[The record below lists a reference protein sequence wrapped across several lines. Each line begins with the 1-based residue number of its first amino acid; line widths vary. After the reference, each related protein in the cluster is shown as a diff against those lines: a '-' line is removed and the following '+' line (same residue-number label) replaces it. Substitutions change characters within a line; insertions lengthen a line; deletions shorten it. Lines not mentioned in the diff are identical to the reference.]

1 MKKMK
6 PVGTGGET
14 GIKGEELGIQEE
26 VSEVRP
32 IRQQCVVW
40 PSV

>member
-14 GIKGEELGIQEE
+14 DKGRRVGNTGR
-26 VSEVRP
+26 S
-32 IRQQCVVW
+32 IRG
-40 PSV
+40 PSNKATVCSMA